1 MEEDAVAAIKATLG
15 RVVENYL
22 PAQYDANRAEPI
34 DDGAIAA

>member
-1 MEEDAVAAIKATLG
+1 LG

-22 PAQYDANRAEPI
+22 PAQYDVSGAEAV